1 MRLGVRLPRSF
12 GTNSKENNGTTHSH
26 ARWKVRN
33 MLYSIPLSFSVC
45 RAPETCAKH
54 FSAPKNL
61 DKMRDTEW
69 VSVEGTKGEMR
80 HKGFEENSPFMCLN
94 DHPFDLQL
102 RKVLFISEY
111 DRKILYLD
119 AVFTMCKKTNKF
131 VRVCFS

>member
-1 MRLGVRLPRSF
+1 
-12 GTNSKENNGTTHSH
+12 
-26 ARWKVRN
+26 
-33 MLYSIPLSFSVC
+33 
-45 RAPETCAKH
+45 
-54 FSAPKNL
+54 
-61 DKMRDTEW
+61 MRDTEW

-119 AVFTMCKKTNKF
+119 AVFTMCNKTTIM
-131 VRVCFS
+131 SG